1 MKASSQPIRAT
12 GHTPTPSLRQ
22 SMEVVDPDQNAADR
36 LHVVTIAAVTQFCKG
51 HSPPLRADYF
61 RRMLRGE
68 QDEHRGWML
77 RATVSNR
84 WIRHTCTG
92 EYVAVVGKVTDFI
105 KNYAQKRPAN
115 DMPFLPDGNALAK
128 LLADTY
134 TSDGK
139 PSNNLHDWEKVSE
152 PHDVWSKLNK
162 SNGNTESQVS
172 SPSACLRIS
181 DRTPTLSSRLMF
193 A

>member
-1 MKASSQPIRAT
+1 
-12 GHTPTPSLRQ
+12 
-22 SMEVVDPDQNAADR
+22 MEVVDPDQNAADR